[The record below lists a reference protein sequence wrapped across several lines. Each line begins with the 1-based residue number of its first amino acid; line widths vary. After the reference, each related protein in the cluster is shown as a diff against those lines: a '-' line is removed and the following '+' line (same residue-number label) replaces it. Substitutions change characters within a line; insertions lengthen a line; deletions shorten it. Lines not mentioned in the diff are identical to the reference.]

1 MRVAVITAGTLP
13 VPAVRGGAVE
23 RLLENLVRANERYHQ
38 MDLTVISVYDPEA
51 FAQAASYQH
60 THFFFVRENRFVA
73 TLDRL
78 IYRLSS
84 RFEHSR
90 GVASYRHLFR
100 RLLLLRYATRMLSEN
115 NFDKVVL
122 ENSATLFRILKA
134 RKNNLKYAGRYYFH
148 IHNAVTGSYGCT
160 TIMQK
165 TKILAVSEYIMHSLP
180 EFMKIIPNTDRHVVL
195 NGIDIGHFHYQFI
208 HEEKFALQRKLQL
221 NAEDLVLLYVGRITP
236 EKGIKE
242 LLLAFSQ
249 IKIPNIKLLIVG
261 SSFFDSDIHS
271 PFEKELRQLADTVRD
286 RVRFTGYIP
295 YSKLTK
301 YYALA
306 DVAVLPS
313 TWHEP
318 AGLTMVEAQ
327 ASGLPLITTDAGG
340 IPEYIV
346 RAGAMVL
353 DSTNDLVSQLI
364 DAISILVTNHDKRA
378 MMSGYAEQV
387 NKRFSLKNYYDQF
400 LQQIT
405 DGGDVSGV

>member
-1 MRVAVITAGTLP
+1 MRVAIITAGTLP

-38 MDLTVISVYDPEA
+38 MDLAVISVYDPEA
-51 FAQAASYQH
+51 FAQAASYPH
-60 THFFFVRENRFVA
+60 THFLFVRESRFVA
-73 TLDRL
+73 TLDKL

-84 RFEHSR
+84 HFVHAR
-90 GVASYRHLFR
+90 GGMASYRHPFR
-100 RLLLLRYATRMLSEN
+100 RLLLLRYATQMLAKN

-134 RKNNLKYAGRYYFH
+134 RKNFLKYAGRYYFH

-180 EFMKIIPNTDRHVVL
+180 EFMQRIPEVDRRVVL
-195 NGIDIGHFHYQFI
+195 NGIDTGHFHYQLI
-208 HEEKFALQRKLQL
+208 HEEKMALQRKLQL
-221 NAEDLVLLYVGRITP
+221 NAEDLILLYVGRITP

-242 LLLAFSQ
+242 LLLAFCK
-249 IKIPNIKLLIVG
+249 IKIPNLKLLIVG

-271 PFEKELRQLADTVRD
+271 PFEEELKQLADAVRD

-295 YSKLTK
+295 YGKLTSF
-301 YYALA
+301 YALA

-313 TWHEP
+313 TWEEP

-340 IPEYIV
+340 ISEYIV
-346 RAGAMVL
+346 RSGAIVL
-353 DSTNDLVSQLI
+353 DSKGDLIPQLI
-364 DAISILVTNHDKRA
+364 GAISLLVTNHDKREA
-378 MMSGYAEQV
+378 MAGCAEQV
-387 NKRFSLKNYYDQF
+387 AKRFSIKSYYDHF

-405 DGGDVSGV
+405 D